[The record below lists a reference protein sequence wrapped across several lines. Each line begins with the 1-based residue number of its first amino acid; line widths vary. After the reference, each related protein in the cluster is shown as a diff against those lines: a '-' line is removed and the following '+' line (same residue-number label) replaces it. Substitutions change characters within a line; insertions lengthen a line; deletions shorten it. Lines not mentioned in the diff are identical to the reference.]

1 MEYIILS
8 DTSMVHLQTQ
18 VNTYLEMGW
27 KLEGGVSFNMNTKE
41 CMQAMSK

>member
-8 DTSMVHLQTQ
+8 DTFMANLQIQ
-18 VNTYLEMGW
+18 VNTYLAMGW
-27 KLEGGVSFNMNTKE
+27 KLEGGVSFNMNTKQ